1 MWDGYIVHS
10 EGKLIFLAVKFMKDY
25 DMIVE
30 IFITRERD
38 RLFFYE
44 VDKEWM
50 KKDELN

>member
-1 MWDGYIVHS
+1 MRWIYSSFGREID
-10 EGKLIFLAVKFMKDY
+10 FLAVKFMKDY

-44 VDKEWM
+44 VDE
-50 KKDELN
+50 E